1 MAELELINVNKDY
14 KLENKTKFTALTDI
28 NVSFEKGELVSI
40 IGESGSGKSTLMN
53 IIGGLDSDYS
63 GEIKID
69 GVNLKS
75 FKEKQLDDYR
85 KKKIGFVF
93 QSFNLIPHLS
103 ILDNVTIALTLS
115 NVKESVKNAK
125 AIELLSKLGL
135 KDHIKKKPTQL
146 SGGQKQRVAIAR
158 ALINDPDIIL
168 ADEPTGALD
177 SETTIQILDILKNI
191 ADNENKLV
199 IMVTH
204 SEKVASISSR
214 VVEISD
220 GKIIRD
226 QIKAD
231 YTKNTKN
238 VAMTADKSMH
248 ERQASV
254 ATPSANRE
262 ICEVASRASGA
273 ELHES
278 AKVVECDGA
287 SKKHHS
293 STITKKNKE
302 GHLSFF
308 SALKLSFHNMW
319 ASKTKNILMAVGVSI
334 SLIALI
340 LMLSLGAGLTGYI
353 NDTAQDY
360 SNPNYVTI
368 SKSGYDKDGNELE
381 ESANPMIPRMFE
393 TSEVEEI
400 ANELNDYLS
409 SQGNEFQIIT
419 SGESQNLTYGF
430 NTVTMGMGY
439 ISPILNAEQ
448 DSDNINQDGEESGD
462 QTPSNP
468 NDNKEMILYTY
479 TTPPY
484 YTEENLLAGT
494 MSGKN
499 EIMLSS
505 AAIDL
510 FGLEKAEDIENGDYY
525 VTLTINMT
533 YDDVLISIV
542 KDVKVTAIVDVSIF
556 SGMMVMYIDYNFL
569 DECVI
574 EAQTN
579 VGVQDPSG
587 LKPSLLFIE
596 TDNEETTDLINSYI
610 ATNRKDLS
618 GSVEEQLAAMFSEM
632 MSTFS
637 IALAVIAG
645 ISLVVALIMILVV
658 LYMSVSERTREIGV
672 LKSIG
677 ARKKD
682 IKLIFSTESLL
693 VGLLSGIVGIIL
705 SLVLGGILIVVFTAL
720 LGFAPIKMMWY
731 YFLEAL
737 AISIVISVL
746 AGLYPASKAA
756 KLDPVESLRHE

>member
-1 MAELELINVNKDY
+1 MAELELINVYKDY
-14 KLENKTKFTALTDI
+14 KLENKSKFTALTDI

-40 IGESGSGKSTLMN
+40 VGESGSGKSTLMN
-53 IIGGLDSDYS
+53 IIGGLDSDYT
-63 GEIKID
+63 GQIKID
-69 GVNLKS
+69 GADLKS

-125 AIELLSKLGL
+125 AIDILTKLGL

-177 SETTIQILDILKNI
+177 SETTTQILDILKDI

-204 SEKVASISSR
+204 SEKVAKISSR
-214 VVEISD
+214 IVEISD

-226 QIKAD
+226 EKKSD
-231 YTKNTKN
+231 YKKNPPKEKLIEN
-238 VAMTADKSMH
+238 VEQEESETADKS
-248 ERQASV
+248 
-254 ATPSANRE
+254 
-262 ICEVASRASGA
+262 
-273 ELHES
+273 
-278 AKVVECDGA
+278 
-287 SKKHHS
+287 KKKS
-293 STITKKNKE
+293 KE
-302 GHLSFF
+302 GHLSFY

-340 LMLSLGAGLTGYI
+340 LMLSLGSGLTGYI
-353 NDTAQDY
+353 DTLAQDY

-368 SKSGYDKDGNELE
+368 SKSGYDRDGNELE

-393 TSEVEEI
+393 TSEIEEI
-400 ANELNDYLS
+400 AGDLNNYLQ
-409 SQGNEFQIIT
+409 SQNSDFQVIT
-419 SGESQNLTYGF
+419 SGEEQNLTYGF
-430 NTVTMGMGY
+430 STVTMGMGY
-439 ISPILNAEQ
+439 IYPYQPEVQPPQESQGQEDTLAEETQ
-448 DSDNINQDGEESGD
+448 VPGDEPSQQDG
-462 QTPSNP
+462 
-468 NDNKEMILYTY
+468 EMILYTY

-484 YTEENLLAGT
+484 YSEENLIAGT
-494 MSGKN
+494 MSGMD

-505 AAIDL
+505 AAL
-510 FGLEKAEDIENGDYY
+510 EFLGLENAEDIENGDYY
-525 VTLTINMT
+525 VTLSINMT
-533 YDDVLISIV
+533 YDNMLIRIN
-542 KDVKVTAIVDVSIF
+542 KPVKVTAIIDVSVF
-556 SGMMVMYIDYNFL
+556 SNMMVLYLSYDFL
-569 DECVI
+569 NECVM
-574 EAQTN
+574 EAQINEGALPT
-579 VGVQDPSG
+579 GI
-587 LKPSLLFIE
+587 KPSLLFIE
-596 TDNEETTDLINSYI
+596 TDSKDTTDLINNYI
-610 ATNRKDLS
+610 STNRKDLS
-618 GSVEEQLAAMFSEM
+618 GSVEEQLASMFSEM

-637 IALAVIAG
+637 IGLAIISS
-645 ISLVVALIMILVV
+645 ISLLVALIMILVV

-693 VGLLSGIVGIIL
+693 VGLLSGLTGIIL
-705 SLVLGGILIVVFTAL
+705 ALAIGGILIVILTAV
-720 LGFAPIKMMWY
+720 LGFAPISMMWY
-731 YFLEAL
+731 YFVIAL
-737 AISIVISVL
+737 VISVVISVI

>member
-1 MAELELINVNKDY
+1 MAELELINVYKAY
-14 KLENKTKFTALTDI
+14 KLENKSKFTALTDI

-40 IGESGSGKSTLMN
+40 VGESGSGKSTLMN
-53 IIGGLDSDYS
+53 IIGGLDSDYT
-63 GEIKID
+63 GQIKID
-69 GVNLKS
+69 GVDLKS

-115 NVKESVKNAK
+115 NVKESIKNAK
-125 AIELLSKLGL
+125 AIDILTKLGL

-177 SETTIQILDILKNI
+177 SETTTQILDILKDI

-204 SEKVASISSR
+204 SEKVAKISSR
-214 VVEISD
+214 IVEISD

-226 QIKAD
+226 EKKSE
-231 YTKNTKN
+231 YKKNPPKEKLIEN
-238 VAMTADKSMH
+238 VEQEESETADKS
-248 ERQASV
+248 
-254 ATPSANRE
+254 
-262 ICEVASRASGA
+262 
-273 ELHES
+273 
-278 AKVVECDGA
+278 
-287 SKKHHS
+287 KKKS
-293 STITKKNKE
+293 KE
-302 GHLSFF
+302 GHLSFY

-340 LMLSLGAGLTGYI
+340 LMLSLGSGLTGYI
-353 NDTAQDY
+353 DTLAQDY

-368 SKSGYDKDGNELE
+368 SKSGYDRDGNELE

-393 TSEVEEI
+393 TSEIEEI
-400 ANELNDYLS
+400 AGDLNNYLQ
-409 SQGNEFQIIT
+409 SQNSDFQVIT
-419 SGESQNLTYGF
+419 SGEEQNLTYGF
-430 NTVTMGMGY
+430 STVTMGMGY
-439 ISPILNAEQ
+439 IYPYQPEVQPPQEGQGQEDTLAEETQ
-448 DSDNINQDGEESGD
+448 VPGDEPSQQDG
-462 QTPSNP
+462 
-468 NDNKEMILYTY
+468 EMILYTY

-484 YTEENLLAGT
+484 YSEENLIAGT
-494 MSGKN
+494 MSGMD

-505 AAIDL
+505 AAL
-510 FGLEKAEDIENGDYY
+510 EFLGLENAEDIENGDYY
-525 VTLTINMT
+525 VTLSINMT
-533 YDDVLISIV
+533 YDNILIRIN
-542 KDVKVTAIVDVSIF
+542 KPVKVTAIIDVSVF
-556 SGMMVMYIDYNFL
+556 SNMMVMYLSYDFL
-569 DECVI
+569 NTCVM
-574 EAQTN
+574 EAQINEGALPT
-579 VGVQDPSG
+579 GI
-587 LKPSLLFIE
+587 KPSLLFIE
-596 TDNEETTDLINSYI
+596 TDSKDTTDLINNYI
-610 ATNRKDLS
+610 STNRKDLS
-618 GSVEEQLAAMFSEM
+618 GSVEEQLASMFSEM

-637 IALAVIAG
+637 IGLAIISS
-645 ISLVVALIMILVV
+645 ISLLVALIMILVV

-693 VGLLSGIVGIIL
+693 VGLLSGLTGIIL
-705 SLVLGGILIVVFTAL
+705 ALAIGGILIVILTAV
-720 LGFAPIKMMWY
+720 LGFAPISMMWY
-731 YFLEAL
+731 YFVIAL
-737 AISIVISVL
+737 VISVVISVI

>member
-1 MAELELINVNKDY
+1 MAELELINVYKDY
-14 KLENKTKFTALTDI
+14 KLENKSKFTALTDI

-40 IGESGSGKSTLMN
+40 VGESGSGKSTLMN
-53 IIGGLDSDYS
+53 IIGGLDSDYT
-63 GEIKID
+63 GQIKID
-69 GVNLKS
+69 GAVLKS

-125 AIELLSKLGL
+125 AIDILTKLGL

-177 SETTIQILDILKNI
+177 SETTTQILDILKDI

-204 SEKVASISSR
+204 SEKVAKISSR
-214 VVEISD
+214 IVEISD

-226 QIKAD
+226 EKKSD
-231 YTKNTKN
+231 YKKNPPKEKLIEN
-238 VAMTADKSMH
+238 VEQEESETADKS
-248 ERQASV
+248 
-254 ATPSANRE
+254 
-262 ICEVASRASGA
+262 
-273 ELHES
+273 
-278 AKVVECDGA
+278 
-287 SKKHHS
+287 KKKS
-293 STITKKNKE
+293 KE
-302 GHLSFF
+302 GHLSFY

-340 LMLSLGAGLTGYI
+340 LMLSLGSGLTGYI
-353 NDTAQDY
+353 DTLAQDY

-368 SKSGYDKDGNELE
+368 SKSGYDRDGNELE

-393 TSEVEEI
+393 TSEIEEI
-400 ANELNDYLS
+400 AGDLNNYLQ
-409 SQGNEFQIIT
+409 SQNSDFQVIT
-419 SGESQNLTYGF
+419 SGEEQNLTYGF
-430 NTVTMGMGY
+430 STVTMGMGY
-439 ISPILNAEQ
+439 IYPYQPEVQPPQESQGQEDTLAEETQ
-448 DSDNINQDGEESGD
+448 VPGDEPSQQDG
-462 QTPSNP
+462 
-468 NDNKEMILYTY
+468 EMILYTY

-484 YTEENLLAGT
+484 YSEENLIAGT
-494 MSGKN
+494 MSGMD

-505 AAIDL
+505 AAL
-510 FGLEKAEDIENGDYY
+510 EFLGLENAEDIENGDYY
-525 VTLTINMT
+525 VTLSINMT
-533 YDDVLISIV
+533 YDNMLIRIN
-542 KDVKVTAIVDVSIF
+542 KPVKVTAIIDVSVF
-556 SGMMVMYIDYNFL
+556 SNMMVLYLSYDFL
-569 DECVI
+569 NECVM
-574 EAQTN
+574 EAQINEGALPT
-579 VGVQDPSG
+579 GI
-587 LKPSLLFIE
+587 KPSLLFIE
-596 TDNEETTDLINSYI
+596 TDSKDTTDLINNYI
-610 ATNRKDLS
+610 STNRKDLS
-618 GSVEEQLAAMFSEM
+618 GSVEEQLASMFSEM

-637 IALAVIAG
+637 IGLAIISS
-645 ISLVVALIMILVV
+645 ISLLVALIMILVV

-693 VGLLSGIVGIIL
+693 VGLLSGLTGIIL
-705 SLVLGGILIVVFTAL
+705 ALAIGGILIVILTAV
-720 LGFAPIKMMWY
+720 LGFAPISMMWY
-731 YFLEAL
+731 YFVIAL
-737 AISIVISVL
+737 VISVVISVI

>member
-1 MAELELINVNKDY
+1 MAELELINVYKDY
-14 KLENKTKFTALTDI
+14 KLENKSKFTALTDI

-40 IGESGSGKSTLMN
+40 VGESGSGKSTLMN
-53 IIGGLDSDYS
+53 IIGGLDSDYT
-63 GEIKID
+63 GQIKID
-69 GVNLKS
+69 GAVLKS

-125 AIELLSKLGL
+125 AIDILTKLGL

-177 SETTIQILDILKNI
+177 SETTTQILDILKDI

-204 SEKVASISSR
+204 SEKVAKISSR
-214 VVEISD
+214 IVEISD

-226 QIKAD
+226 EKKSD
-231 YTKNTKN
+231 YKKNPPKEKLIEN
-238 VAMTADKSMH
+238 VEQEESETADKS
-248 ERQASV
+248 
-254 ATPSANRE
+254 
-262 ICEVASRASGA
+262 
-273 ELHES
+273 
-278 AKVVECDGA
+278 
-287 SKKHHS
+287 KKKS
-293 STITKKNKE
+293 KE
-302 GHLSFF
+302 GHLSFY

-340 LMLSLGAGLTGYI
+340 LMLSLGSGLTGYI
-353 NDTAQDY
+353 DTLAQDY

-368 SKSGYDKDGNELE
+368 SKSGYDRDGNELE

-393 TSEVEEI
+393 ASEIEEI
-400 ANELNDYLS
+400 AGDLNNYLQ
-409 SQGNEFQIIT
+409 SQNSDFQVIT
-419 SGESQNLTYGF
+419 SGEEQNLTYGF
-430 NTVTMGMGY
+430 STVTMGMGY
-439 ISPILNAEQ
+439 IYPYQPEVQPPQEGQGQEDTLAEETQVPGDEPSQQ
-448 DSDNINQDGEESGD
+448 DA
-462 QTPSNP
+462 
-468 NDNKEMILYTY
+468 EMILYTY

-484 YTEENLLAGT
+484 YSEENLIAGT
-494 MSGKN
+494 MSGMD

-505 AAIDL
+505 AAL
-510 FGLEKAEDIENGDYY
+510 EFLGLENAEDIENGDYY
-525 VTLTINMT
+525 VTLSINMT
-533 YDDVLISIV
+533 YDNMLIRIN
-542 KDVKVTAIVDVSIF
+542 KPVKVTAIIDVSVF
-556 SGMMVMYIDYNFL
+556 SNMMVLYLSYDFL
-569 DECVI
+569 NECVM
-574 EAQTN
+574 EAQINEGALPT
-579 VGVQDPSG
+579 GI
-587 LKPSLLFIE
+587 KPSLLFIE
-596 TDNEETTDLINSYI
+596 TDSKDTTDLINNYI
-610 ATNRKDLS
+610 STNRKDLS
-618 GSVEEQLAAMFSEM
+618 GSVEEQLASMFSEM

-637 IALAVIAG
+637 IGLAIISS
-645 ISLVVALIMILVV
+645 ISLLVALIMILVV

-693 VGLLSGIVGIIL
+693 VGLLSGLTGIIL
-705 SLVLGGILIVVFTAL
+705 ALAIGGVLIAILTAV
-720 LGFAPIKMMWY
+720 LGFAPISMMWY
-731 YFLEAL
+731 YFVIAL
-737 AISIVISVL
+737 VISIVISVL

>member
-1 MAELELINVNKDY
+1 MAELELINVYKDY
-14 KLENKTKFTALTDI
+14 KLENKSKFTALTDI

-53 IIGGLDSDYS
+53 IIGGLDSDYT
-63 GEIKID
+63 GQIKID
-69 GVNLKS
+69 GVDLKS

-125 AIELLSKLGL
+125 AIDILTKLGL

-177 SETTIQILDILKNI
+177 SETTTQILDILKDI

-204 SEKVASISSR
+204 SEKVAKISSR
-214 VVEISD
+214 IVEISD

-226 QIKAD
+226 EKKSD
-231 YTKNTKN
+231 YKKNPPKEKLIEN
-238 VAMTADKSMH
+238 VEQEESETADKS
-248 ERQASV
+248 
-254 ATPSANRE
+254 
-262 ICEVASRASGA
+262 
-273 ELHES
+273 
-278 AKVVECDGA
+278 
-287 SKKHHS
+287 KKKS
-293 STITKKNKE
+293 KE
-302 GHLSFF
+302 GHLSFY

-340 LMLSLGAGLTGYI
+340 LMLSLGSGLTGYI
-353 NDTAQDY
+353 DTLAQDY

-368 SKSGYDKDGNELE
+368 SKSGYDRDGNELE

-393 TSEVEEI
+393 TSEIEEI
-400 ANELNDYLS
+400 AGDLNNYLQ
-409 SQGNEFQIIT
+409 SQNSDFQVIT
-419 SGESQNLTYGF
+419 SGEEQNLTYGF
-430 NTVTMGMGY
+430 STVTMGMGY
-439 ISPILNAEQ
+439 IYPYQPEVQPPQEGQGQEDTLAEETQ
-448 DSDNINQDGEESGD
+448 VPGDEPSQQDG
-462 QTPSNP
+462 
-468 NDNKEMILYTY
+468 EMILYTY

-484 YTEENLLAGT
+484 YSEENLIAGT
-494 MSGKN
+494 MSGMD

-505 AAIDL
+505 AAL
-510 FGLEKAEDIENGDYY
+510 EFLGLENAEDIENGDYY
-525 VTLTINMT
+525 VTLSINMT
-533 YDDVLISIV
+533 YDNMLIRIN
-542 KDVKVTAIVDVSIF
+542 KPVKVTAIIDVSVF
-556 SGMMVMYIDYNFL
+556 SNMMVLYLSYDFL
-569 DECVI
+569 NTCVM
-574 EAQTN
+574 EAQINEGALPT
-579 VGVQDPSG
+579 GI
-587 LKPSLLFIE
+587 KPSLLFIE
-596 TDNEETTDLINSYI
+596 TDSKDTTDLINNYI
-610 ATNRKDLS
+610 STNRKDLS
-618 GSVEEQLAAMFSEM
+618 GSVEEQLASMFSEM

-637 IALAVIAG
+637 IGLAIISS
-645 ISLVVALIMILVV
+645 ISLLVALIMILVV

-693 VGLLSGIVGIIL
+693 VGLLSGLTGIIL
-705 SLVLGGILIVVFTAL
+705 ALAIGGILIVILTAV
-720 LGFAPIKMMWY
+720 LGFAPISMMWY
-731 YFLEAL
+731 YFVIAL
-737 AISIVISVL
+737 VISVVISVI

>member
-1 MAELELINVNKDY
+1 MAELELINVYKDY
-14 KLENKTKFTALTDI
+14 KLENKSKFTALTDI

-40 IGESGSGKSTLMN
+40 VGESGSGKSTLMN
-53 IIGGLDSDYS
+53 IIGGLDSDYT
-63 GEIKID
+63 GQIKID
-69 GVNLKS
+69 GVDLKS

-125 AIELLSKLGL
+125 AIDILTKLGL

-177 SETTIQILDILKNI
+177 SETTTQILDILKDI

-204 SEKVASISSR
+204 SEKVAKISSR
-214 VVEISD
+214 IVEISD

-226 QIKAD
+226 EKKSD
-231 YTKNTKN
+231 YKKNPPKEKLIEN
-238 VAMTADKSMH
+238 VEQEESETADKS
-248 ERQASV
+248 
-254 ATPSANRE
+254 
-262 ICEVASRASGA
+262 
-273 ELHES
+273 
-278 AKVVECDGA
+278 
-287 SKKHHS
+287 KKKS
-293 STITKKNKE
+293 KE
-302 GHLSFF
+302 GHLSFY

-340 LMLSLGAGLTGYI
+340 LMLSLGSGLTGYI
-353 NDTAQDY
+353 DTLAQDY

-368 SKSGYDKDGNELE
+368 SKSGYDRDGNELE

-393 TSEVEEI
+393 TSEIEEI
-400 ANELNDYLS
+400 AGDLNNYLQ
-409 SQGNEFQIIT
+409 SQNSDFQVIT
-419 SGESQNLTYGF
+419 SGEEQNLTYGF
-430 NTVTMGMGY
+430 STVTMGMGY
-439 ISPILNAEQ
+439 IYPYQPEVQPPQEGQGQEDTLAEETQ
-448 DSDNINQDGEESGD
+448 VTGDEPSQQDG
-462 QTPSNP
+462 
-468 NDNKEMILYTY
+468 EMILYTY

-484 YTEENLLAGT
+484 YSEENLIAGT
-494 MSGKN
+494 MSGMD

-505 AAIDL
+505 AAL
-510 FGLEKAEDIENGDYY
+510 EFLGLENAEDIENGDYY
-525 VTLTINMT
+525 VTLNINMT
-533 YDDVLISIV
+533 YDNMLIRIN
-542 KDVKVTAIVDVSIF
+542 KPVKVTAIIDVSVF
-556 SGMMVMYIDYNFL
+556 SNMMVLYLSYDFL
-569 DECVI
+569 NTCVM
-574 EAQTN
+574 EAQINEGALPT
-579 VGVQDPSG
+579 GI
-587 LKPSLLFIE
+587 KPSLLFIE
-596 TDNEETTDLINSYI
+596 TDSKDTTDLINNYI
-610 ATNRKDLS
+610 SSNRKDLS
-618 GSVEEQLAAMFSEM
+618 GSVEEQLASMFSEM

-637 IALAVIAG
+637 IGLAIISS
-645 ISLVVALIMILVV
+645 ISLLVALIMILVV

-693 VGLLSGIVGIIL
+693 VGLLSGLTGIIL
-705 SLVLGGILIVVFTAL
+705 ALAIGGVLIAILTAV
-720 LGFAPIKMMWY
+720 LGFAPISMMWY
-731 YFLEAL
+731 YFVIAL
-737 AISIVISVL
+737 VISVVISVI